1 MADVLVQLDTLL
13 AELQSALTDQAW
25 EILAAGNDRIRP
37 LLEVMLAEY
46 EAGQL
51 SEATV
56 RERLVAFQHF
66 CDQAQ
71 GRAEAA
77 RDSARQALE
86 GMQKN
91 RKAARS
97 YQDVSDRRPR

>member
-1 MADVLVQLDTLL
+1 MTDVLAQLDALL
-13 AELQSALTDQAW
+13 AELQSALTDKSW
-25 EILAAGNDRIRP
+25 ETLADGNDRVRP
-37 LLEVMLAEY
+37 LLEVMLAEF

-51 SEATV
+51 SEAAV
-56 RERLVAFQHF
+56 RDRLEAFQGF

-71 GRAEAA
+71 GQAETA

-97 YQDVSDRRPR
+97 YQDVSDRRTR